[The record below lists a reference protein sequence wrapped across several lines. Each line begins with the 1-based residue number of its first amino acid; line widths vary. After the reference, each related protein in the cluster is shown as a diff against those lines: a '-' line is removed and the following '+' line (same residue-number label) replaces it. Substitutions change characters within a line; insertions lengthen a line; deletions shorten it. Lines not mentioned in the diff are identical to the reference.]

1 MEKKT
6 SNNSNNKNKYLN
18 KNFFQEESEDTIE
31 SSTLKSGSFDKNLIE
46 NLKGPSKNSIEY
58 FLKKKNFLEE
68 SEEEYFIQIQRK
80 YSIEPQLY
88 IKDFVPHP
96 KPLKFHLVP
105 SRLRL
110 NTKGFKDLKCNKD
123 NEFLLKT
130 KNYYISCPNSQENSD
145 FSDCILPDEGL
156 KDLRK
161 KLHNIKT
168 KNNLPKIKSKMIC
181 KSNKKQ
187 EKEFGLNIEMDVI
200 DDNVNLI
207 DLYSGE
213 ENDYVLIENN
223 DNDNENSY
231 EKENDDNN
239 KIKNKKKINSYSI
252 LQILQE
258 KTGIEE
264 N

>member
-1 MEKKT
+1 MENKI
-6 SNNSNNKNKYLN
+6 SNNNKNILPN
-18 KNFFQEESEDTIE
+18 KNCFQEELEDTYE

-46 NLKGPSKNSIEY
+46 NLKGKSKY
-58 FLKKKNFLEE
+58 FLKKNFLEE
-68 SEEEYFIQIQRK
+68 SSEDEYTYQIQRK

-88 IKDFVPHP
+88 IRDFVPHP

-110 NTKGFKDLKCNKD
+110 NSKGFKDLKCNKN

-145 FSDCILPDEGL
+145 MSDFIPNEGL

-168 KNNLPKIKSKMIC
+168 KNNIPKIKSKMIC

-187 EKEFGLNIEMDVI
+187 ENEYGLNIDMDLI
-200 DDNVNLI
+200 DDNI
-207 DLYSGE
+207 DLNEIYSGE
-213 ENDYVLIENN
+213 ENDEYELITNN
-223 DNDNENSY
+223 VNLDD
-231 EKENDDNN
+231 KENDNNINNNN
-239 KIKNKKKINSYSI
+239 KFNSYSI
-252 LQILQE
+252 LQILQDKSGLE
-258 KTGIEE
+258 
-264 N
+264 